1 VPELDGRIDL
11 QVAGRRE
18 TYEMATPRYIKR
30 LQAITRADPDRSH
43 LERLERELYA
53 SESDR
58 ATAVLFGSFV
68 ETALEKL
75 LLSLMRPNLNADERT
90 KLFGFEGLFGTFS
103 SKIIGGYALKVI
115 GPVTYADLNLIKL
128 LRNEFAHSRVP
139 IGFDTLEVKDICDRL
154 QIPDLPDS
162 SPSFGYIGRGIDES
176 KVDGKFTHART
187 RFMSAC
193 HNISYRVFVKRDG
206 PQPGDF
212 VFLKDEPLP

>member
-1 VPELDGRIDL
+1 
-11 QVAGRRE
+11 
-18 TYEMATPRYIKR
+18 MATPGYIKR

-43 LERLERELYA
+43 MEQLERELYA

-58 ATAVLFGSFV
+58 ATSVLFGSFV

-75 LLSLMRPNLNADERT
+75 LSSLMRPNLNSDEKS

-103 SKIIGGYALKVI
+103 SKIIGGYALKVV

-139 IGFDTLEVKDICDRL
+139 FSFSTPEVKDVCNRL

-162 SPSFGYIGRGIDES
+162 APPFGYLGRDIDET
-176 KVDGKFTHART
+176 KVDGKFTHPRT
-187 RFMSAC
+187 RFISAC
-193 HNISYRVFVKRDG
+193 HSISYRIFVKRDG

-212 VFLKDEPLP
+212 AFTKNEPLP